1 MQVSFHRTRL
11 RKLCESRQ
19 SLIRKFGPEGA
30 GRVQQR
36 LSLLEAAD
44 TLQDLWFLPGRCHE
58 LGTDRKGQLA
68 LDLHQGY
75 RLIFCPAGDW
85 PRKDDGGLDW
95 SSVSAVEV
103 IEISDHYS

>member
-1 MQVSFHRTRL
+1 MKTTFRRSRL
-11 RKLCESRQ
+11 RKLCASRQ
-19 SLIRKFGPEGA
+19 SLVRKFGPEGA
-30 GRVQQR
+30 TRIQHR

-44 TLQDLWFLPGRCHE
+44 TLEDLRVLPGRCHE

-85 PRKDDGGLDW
+85 RRKDDGGLDW

-103 IEISDHYS
+103 IEISDHYN